1 MANPFLV
8 GSSHEE
14 IETAI
19 IYEKAFIH
27 DIGNAVAYT
36 DGSRLFVNTEDNLA
50 RILPDYNQ
58 GFLKW
63 ILWHEQY
70 HINLKHHNRFYKYLK
85 ELAHFKELEDAAGRK
100 ELFAKKFNLTKDE
113 VNIIM
118 DILVHDSL
126 SKMFPELVETAV
138 NNLAQM
144 RNRNSLGYTFK
155 TFNLEDM
162 LDEYAKY
169 KHGETGDGE
178 GEGTGESEEKTG
190 DGEGEGTGDK
200 KSKDESKKDKGDDKK
215 KDKADSDGDT
225 KDDSKAKGHS
235 EGGKSAPTTEDRK
248 SKAEDGVPEE
258 KDGVERPDSEET
270 PSEHDKTDWSKLDK
284 IDSKEFIEK
293 DEADRYEN
301 EINRLKRK
309 KLKMGRLTKQ
319 LNGLA
324 TTKRDRTYRL
334 PSMLQM
340 GDGCIFKGKTAGR
353 VELYLV
359 FDASG
364 SMSGDMNTFKE
375 IITKSIP
382 QALKC
387 PCEWFA
393 GYDYDHKCKVKPYKM
408 EHGDGYYKGKFSDF
422 LSIYASSGY
431 DDDGDRTIEL
441 CWQAEQKGYSPIG
454 VTDGGGSLSWSKDKL
469 KQLKRTVLV
478 GQNGYWLNRCKE
490 INPNIQILDMDI

>member
-19 IYEKAFIH
+19 IYEKALIH
-27 DIGNAVAYT
+27 DIGNAVAFT
-36 DGSRLFVNTEDNLA
+36 DGNRLFVNTEDNLA

-58 GFLKW
+58 GMLKW
-63 ILWHEQY
+63 LLWHEKF
-70 HINLKHHNRFYKYLK
+70 HMELRHHNRFFKYLE
-85 ELAHFKELEDAAGRK
+85 ELNEEETMDEFHV
-100 ELFAKKFNLTKDE
+100 TKDE

-162 LDEYAKY
+162 LDEYSKH
-169 KHGETGDGE
+169 KHGEDEG
-178 GEGTGESEEKTG
+178 GEGTGESEEKESTEEREEG
-190 DGEGEGTGDK
+190 EGEGEGTGDK
-200 KSKDESKKDKGDDKK
+200 KSEDESKKDKGKGDDKK
-215 KDKADSDGDT
+215 KDKTDDKGKK

-235 EGGKSAPTTEDRK
+235 EGGKTPPTKEDTK
-248 SKAEDGVPEE
+248 SKAEDGKPEE
-258 KDGVERPDSEET
+258 KDGMERPDTVDPE
-270 PSEHDKTDWSKLDK
+270 PAGEHDKTDWSKLDK

-293 DEADRYEN
+293 DEADHYEN

-364 SMSGDMNTFKE
+364 SMSGEMNTFKE
-375 IITKSIP
+375 IISKSIP
-382 QALKC
+382 QAMNC

-393 GYDYDHKCKVKPYKM
+393 GYDYDHKCPIKPYKT
-408 EHGDGYYKGKFSDF
+408 EHGDGYYKGKFKDF
-422 LSIYASSGY
+422 MSIHASSGF

-441 CWQAEQKGYSPIG
+441 CYLAEQKGYSPIG
-454 VTDGGGSLSWSKDKL
+454 VTDGGGCLSWSKDKL
-469 KQLKRTVLV
+469 KLLRRTVLV
-478 GQNGYWLNRCKE
+478 GQNSYWLNRAKE
-490 INPNIQILDMDI
+490 INPNIQILDIDM